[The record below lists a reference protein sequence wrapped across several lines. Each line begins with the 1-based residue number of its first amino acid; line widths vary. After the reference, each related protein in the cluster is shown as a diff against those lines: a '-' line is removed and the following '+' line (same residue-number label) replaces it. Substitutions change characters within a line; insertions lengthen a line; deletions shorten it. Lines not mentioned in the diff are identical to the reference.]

1 MGREIER
8 KFLVSSDAW
17 RHQALP
23 VPYAQGYLC
32 RGTGGTVRVRIAGS
46 EAFLTIKG
54 AVSGISR
61 AEFEYPLPLADAQ
74 ELLALCPDSLI
85 RKSRTHLLY
94 EGHLWEI
101 DQFEGANAGLIV
113 AEIELTD
120 PEESFLIPPWLGK
133 EVSGDPRY
141 FNSNLTIHP
150 FSAWGNDPT

>member
-17 RHQALP
+17 RHQTTP

-32 RGTGGTVRVRIAGS
+32 RGTGRTVRVRIAGQ

-54 AVSGISR
+54 PVSGISR
-61 AEFEYPLPLADAQ
+61 AEFEYPLPLSDAQ
-74 ELLALCPDSLI
+74 ELLTLCPDALI
-85 RKSRTHLLY
+85 RKSRSHLLH

-113 AEIELTD
+113 AEIELKD
-120 PEESFLIPPWLGK
+120 PEEVFSMPSWLGK

-141 FNSNLTIHP
+141 YNSNLTIHP
-150 FSAWGNDPT
+150 FSTWSDHSH